1 VSNTL
6 SPDVCVGSM
15 AGIGQA
21 GGYRRFGENACEM
34 SEEMPTIETAVR
46 SVSWTCVDMDAAR
59 SGALGVLG
67 PLPYLSV
74 LRSQPDWHFEGRKTQ
89 CVVLAEHGAGGQQRQ
104 VEAVC
109 QIFGFILADVV
120 GHF

>member
-6 SPDVCVGSM
+6 SPDVYVGSM

-46 SVSWTCVDMDAAR
+46 SVSTGC
-59 SGALGVLG
+59 SALRGVGGLG

-74 LRSQPDWHFEGRKTQ
+74 LRSQPYWHFEGRKTQ